1 MAYINSKTKN
11 TDFAVQYL
19 SLLVSDDY
27 LSWGDAYQKSYLAND
42 KDSYFYLSLG
52 ENKVENEYKKIKV
65 PAGEDDYMSR
75 GNVFLVDN
83 GEDIFVNAAPRI
95 YTGSLEEMINEVYD
109 GLNEGKLTAEEA
121 ADKIYSEAS
130 YQLME

>member
-1 MAYINSKTKN
+1 M
-11 TDFAVQYL
+11 
-19 SLLVSDDY
+19 
-27 LSWGDAYQKSYLAND
+27 
-42 KDSYFYLSLG
+42 
-52 ENKVENEYKKIKV
+52 
-65 PAGEDDYMSR
+65 R
-75 GNVFLVDN
+75 GCNPFLVDN

-95 YTGSLEEMINEVYD
+95 YTGSLEDMINEVYD